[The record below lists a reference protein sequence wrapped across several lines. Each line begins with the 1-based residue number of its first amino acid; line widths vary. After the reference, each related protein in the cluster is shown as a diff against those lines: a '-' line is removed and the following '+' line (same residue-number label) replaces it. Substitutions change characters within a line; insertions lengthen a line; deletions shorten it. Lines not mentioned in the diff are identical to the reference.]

1 MLKKSTNNYLMKI
14 DLSQNNK
21 KTKKPSLSLGYDTK
35 LPSFKRF
42 SNKQKEDFYREF
54 STLLKSGVDYNQALQ
69 ILSGQQKSKFLK
81 TIYEQINSAI
91 VKGRP
96 LHQAIQ
102 DFKHFSPYEYY
113 SIKIGED
120 TRRLPEVFDQLQK
133 YFARKIKMKRQVV
146 SVLAYPVFVLFITF
160 GVLYFM
166 LNFVVPMF
174 SSIFKQF
181 GKELPGITQF
191 VLDLSENFNTILL
204 VFLLIV
210 LGFVF
215 GHKLLKAN
223 KKYRHLTSKL
233 LMNIPFFGPLFTKI
247 YLARFCQSFSL
258 LLAAKTPLITAL
270 DLTEKMISFYPLKT
284 ALYHT
289 RIDVLKGETLANSL
303 AKHSFF
309 TPKII
314 SLTVIGEQINEL
326 DKMYDNLANQYNEDI
341 DHSTK
346 LIGTILEP
354 VMILLIGSIVG
365 FIMVAMYSP
374 IFNLSK
380 ILER

>member
-1 MLKKSTNNYLMKI
+1 MKI
-14 DLSQNNK
+14 DLSQKKK
-21 KTKKPSLSLGYDTK
+21 KTERTSIGLNFEPK
-35 LPSFKRF
+35 LPSLKRF

-54 STLLKSGVDYNQALQ
+54 STLIKSGVDYNQALK
-69 ILSGQQKSKFLK
+69 ILAGQQKSKFVK
-81 TIYEQINSAI
+81 SIYEQINDAV
-91 VKGRP
+91 VKGKP
-96 LHQAIQ
+96 LHEAIQ
-102 DFKHFSPYEYY
+102 DHKYFTPYEYY

-120 TRRLPEVFDQLQK
+120 TRRLPEIFDQLQK
-133 YFARKIKMKRQVV
+133 FFARKIKMKRQVV

-181 GKELPGITQF
+181 GKELPSITQF
-191 VLDLSENFNTILL
+191 VLDLSEKFNIILA

-210 LGFVF
+210 IGLFF

-223 KKYRHLTSKL
+223 ASYQKITSSA
-233 LMNIPFFGPLFTKI
+233 LMKIPFFGPLLTKI
-247 YLARFCQSFSL
+247 YLARFCQSLSL

-284 ALYHT
+284 ALAHAK
-289 RIDVLKGETLANSL
+289 RDVLKGETLSSSL

-326 DKMYDNLANQYNEDI
+326 DNMYDNLANQYNDDI

-354 VMILLIGSIVG
+354 VMILLIGGIVG

>member
-1 MLKKSTNNYLMKI
+1 MKI
-14 DLSQNNK
+14 DLSQHKK
-21 KTKKPSLSLGYDTK
+21 KTKKPSLSLGFDTK

-42 SNKQKEDFYREF
+42 TNKQKEDFYREF

-69 ILSGQQKSKFLK
+69 ILTGQQKSKFLK
-81 TIYEQINSAI
+81 SIYEQINSAV

-102 DFKHFSPYEYY
+102 DFKYFTPYEYY

-133 YFARKIKMKRQVV
+133 FFARKIKMKRQVV

-204 VFLLIV
+204 VFLLVV

-215 GHKLLKAN
+215 GHKLLKTN

-303 AKHSFF
+303 AKHPFF

-354 VMILLIGSIVG
+354 IMILLIGSIVG

>member
-1 MLKKSTNNYLMKI
+1 MKI
-14 DLSQNNK
+14 DISTNK
-21 KTKKPSLSLGYDTK
+21 KTKKPSKSSAPKISLSSL
-35 LPSFKRF
+35 KRF

-54 STLLKSGVDYNQALQ
+54 STLIKSGVDYNQALK
-69 ILSGQQKSKFLK
+69 ILAGQQKSAFIKA
-81 TIYEQINSAI
+81 IYEQINESI

-102 DFKHFSPYEYY
+102 DYKYFTPYEYH

-120 TRRLPEVFDQLQK
+120 TRRLPDIFDQLQK
-133 YFARKIKMKRQVV
+133 YFTRKIKIRRQIV
-146 SVLAYPVFVLFITF
+146 SVLAYPIFVLLITF

-174 SSIFKQF
+174 ASIFKQF
-181 GKELPGITQF
+181 GKDLPGITQF
-191 VLDLSENFNTILL
+191 VLDLSDNFNAIFI
-204 VFLLIV
+204 VFLLVILLLV
-210 LGFVF
+210 L
-215 GHKLLKAN
+215 GHKLLKTN
-223 KKYRHLTSKL
+223 EKYLKITSTL
-233 LMNIPFFGPLFTKI
+233 LMKIPFFGPLLVKI

-258 LLAAKTPLITAL
+258 LLSAKTPLITAL
-270 DLTEKMISFYPLKT
+270 ELTSKMISFYPLKK
-284 ALYHT
+284 ALISAKHN
-289 RIDVLKGETLANSL
+289 VLRGETLSSSL
-303 AKHSFF
+303 AEHRFF

-326 DKMYDNLANQYNEDI
+326 DKMYDNLANQYNDEI

-354 VMILLIGSIVG
+354 VMILFIGSIVG

>member
-1 MLKKSTNNYLMKI
+1 MKI
-14 DLSQNNK
+14 DLSQSK
-21 KTKKPSLSLGYDTK
+21 KELRKPLLRFAFDGK
-35 LPSFKRF
+35 LPSLKRF
-42 SNKQKEDFYREF
+42 TNKQKEDFYREF
-54 STLLKSGVDYNQALQ
+54 ATLIKAGVDYNQALK
-69 ILSGQQKSKFLK
+69 ILANQQKSTFLK
-81 TIYEQINSAI
+81 TIYEQINEAV
-91 VKGRP
+91 VKGIP
-96 LHQAIQ
+96 LHVTIQ
-102 DFKHFSPYEYY
+102 DHKFFSPYEYY

-120 TRRLPEVFDQLQK
+120 TRRLPEIFDQLQK

-174 SSIFKQF
+174 SSIFSQF

-191 VLDLSENFNTILL
+191 VLDLSERFNLILL
-204 VFLLIV
+204 SILGLILCVLTVHHFLKNNNRYNDL
-210 LGFVF
+210 
-215 GHKLLKAN
+215 
-223 KKYRHLTSKL
+223 RSKL
-233 LMNIPFFGPLFTKI
+233 IMRLPYFGSLITKI
-247 YLARFCQSFSL
+247 YLARFCQSLSL
-258 LLAAKTPLITAL
+258 LLGARTPLITAL
-270 DLTEKMISFYPLKT
+270 ELTEKMISFYPLKN
-284 ALYHT
+284 ALYMA
-289 RIDVLKGETLANSL
+289 RLDVKKGETLASSL
-303 AKHSFF
+303 SKHSFF

-326 DKMYDNLANQYNEDI
+326 DKMYDNLANQYNDDI

-346 LIGTILEP
+346 LVGTILEP

>member
-1 MLKKSTNNYLMKI
+1 MKI
-14 DLSQNNK
+14 DLSQPK
-21 KTKKPSLSLGYDTK
+21 KETNRASLSLNFETK
-35 LPSFKRF
+35 TPLLKRF
-42 SNKQKEDFYREF
+42 SSKQKEDFYREF
-54 STLLKSGVDYNQALQ
+54 STLIKSGVDYNQALK
-69 ILSGQQKSKFLK
+69 ILAGQQKSKFIK
-81 TIYEQINSAI
+81 SIYEKINDAVI
-91 VKGRP
+91 KGKT
-96 LHQAIQ
+96 LHEAIQ
-102 DFKHFSPYEYY
+102 DYKYFSPYEYY

-133 YFARKIKMKRQVV
+133 FFARKIKMRRQVV
-146 SVLAYPVFVLFITF
+146 SVLAYPIFVLFITF

-181 GKELPGITQF
+181 GKELPKITQF
-191 VLDLSENFNTILL
+191 VLTLSENFNMILL
-204 VFLLIV
+204 IFLLIV
-210 LGFVF
+210 MALVF
-215 GHKLLKAN
+215 GHKLLKTN
-223 KKYRHLTSKL
+223 ETYLKITSSV
-233 LMNIPFFGPLFTKI
+233 LMKIPFFGPLLTKI

-284 ALYHT
+284 ALT
-289 RIDVLKGETLANSL
+289 SAKRDVLKGETLSTSL
-303 AKHSFF
+303 EKHSFF

-326 DKMYDNLANQYNEDI
+326 DKMYDNLANQYNDDI